1 MFITDLSIRRP
12 TVSWVMSLILI
23 IFGLFVFWKLPVRE
37 LPNGIQPPVVQVQ
50 VDYKSAAASIVDQ
63 EVTQVLEDVIGGAEG
78 IKNID
83 SKSENG
89 RSTINVEFD
98 TSIDLDNAANDI
110 RERVARVVD
119 NLPSESDPPQILKR
133 AAGFTT
139 TMWLSLSSS
148 TWSDLELGDY
158 AERFLVDQFSSVKN
172 VGRIRVG
179 GLRELSIRVWV
190 DPIKL
195 AANDLTIKE
204 VESAMRGEN
213 ISLPAGTLEADNI
226 DLTLNLDKSYNDI
239 NSIKQLPIKKKNNK
253 VILLSDVANVEFGPV
268 SEKTLFKAQT
278 KDQINLK
285 TVGIGIYA
293 RSGASTVELSNEIKK
308 KIIEVKKSLPEELDL
323 RVSFNRANYVEAAI
337 EEVYKTLFIAF
348 ILVVLIIYLF
358 LGNLKA
364 VIVPAIA
371 LPVSLIASFLGLY
384 IFGLSINIFV
394 LLSFILAIGI
404 ITDDSVIM
412 TDAIYRRIE
421 NGENSLVAAYKGSKQ
436 ISFAIIA
443 TTLILVAVFLPLI
456 FIKGISGTLFRETA
470 IALSFS
476 IVVSSFVALTLSPM
490 LASKFLNKKTSKK
503 FIIRKFEN
511 IFSNFANF
519 YKETLGT
526 VIYKTRTVGI
536 FIIFIIIAS
545 ILLFNFSKK
554 ELLPME
560 DRGAYLIIGAT
571 DEGSSFEY
579 TQEQAQ
585 KVEARLL
592 PLLQAEDSPYSRFI
606 MRVPGFG
613 SSANSYNSF
622 IIIALLDDWKNRK
635 KGQQIVLRE
644 AIGKIVTL
652 PQALAF
658 PISPQSIRVSSY
670 NKPVQMVIYGSTYEE
685 LEEIQKKIIRKLRS
699 NKNLSRIDSD
709 YNRNKPEVKLII
721 NKNKAKDLG
730 VSTKAIGETLE
741 TLYGGKKITTFNKLG
756 KEYPIIVQQYLSDRR
771 NKEGVS
777 KIFVRSE
784 TNSKLISLANLVSF
798 KEEGSAKQ
806 LARYNRQRAV
816 TISANINEGYT
827 LTEAIKFFEEVMSSE
842 APKNQIT
849 WKGKSE
855 EIKETS
861 NELFII
867 FALALL
873 TAYLVMAATFNSFI
887 HPFIIVLTVP
897 LAIFGGL
904 VFILFL
910 NSSVNIFSQIALI
923 ILIGISTKNSILIVD
938 FANQIRTTGK
948 NIDTAVKEAC
958 AVRFRP
964 IIMTSLSTMIAMMPL
979 VIGNIG
985 PGAGE
990 GSRLAVGSTILG
1002 GMIIS
1007 TFFTL
1012 YVTPSM
1018 YLALA
1023 KNTKRIDVIDIELKK
1038 NYLKNNIFIFI

>member
-1 MFITDLSIRRP
+1 MFITELSIKRP

-37 LPNGIQPPVVQVQ
+37 LPDGIQPPVVQVQ
-50 VDYKSAAASIVDQ
+50 VGYKSAAASIVDQ
-63 EVTQVLEDVIGGAEG
+63 EVTQIVEDVIGGAEG

-89 RSTINVEFD
+89 RSTINIEFD

-110 RERVARVVD
+110 RERVARIVD

-172 VGRIRVG
+172 VGQIRVG

-190 DPIKL
+190 DPIRL
-195 AANDLTIKE
+195 AANDLTIQE
-204 VESAMRGEN
+204 VEIALRGEN
-213 ISLPAGTLEADNI
+213 IRLPAGTLEADNI
-226 DLTLNLDKSYNDI
+226 DLTLNLDKSYDDI
-239 NSIKQLPIKKKNNK
+239 DAIKQLPIKKTDNQ

-278 KDQINLK
+278 KDQLNLK

-293 RSGASTVELSNEIKK
+293 RSGASTVELSKDIKK
-308 KIIEVKKSLPEELDL
+308 KIEQVKKSLPKALDL
-323 RVSFNRANYVEAAI
+323 RVAFNRANYVEAAI
-337 EEVYKTLFIAF
+337 EEVYKTLLIAF
-348 ILVVLIIYLF
+348 ILVVIIIYLF

-421 NGENSLVAAYKGSKQ
+421 NGETPLVAAYRGSKQ

-456 FIKGISGTLFRETA
+456 FIEGISGTLFRETA

-490 LASKFLNKKTSKK
+490 LASKFLHKQTSKK
-503 FIIRKFEN
+503 VFIQKFER
-511 IFSNFANF
+511 IFLIFANF
-519 YKETLGT
+519 YKETLNIIVNRTKT
-526 VIYKTRTVGI
+526 VSI
-536 FIIFIIIAS
+536 FIFFIVVAS
-545 ILLFNFSKK
+545 VLLFSFAKK
-554 ELLPME
+554 ELLPIE
-560 DRGAYLIIGAT
+560 DRGVYLIIGST

-579 TQEQAQ
+579 TQNQAQ
-585 KVEARLL
+585 KVEARLI
-592 PLLQAEDSPYSRFI
+592 PLLQTEGSPYSRFI

-613 SSANSYNSF
+613 SSANSFNSF

-635 KGQQIVLRE
+635 KDSQTVLRE

-658 PISPQSIRVSSY
+658 PISPQSIRTSSY

-685 LEEIQKKIIRKLRS
+685 LEEIQNNIIRKLRS
-699 NKNLSRIDSD
+699 NKNLNRIESD
-709 YNRNKPEVKLII
+709 YSRNKPEVKLII

-730 VSTKAIGETLE
+730 VSTKAIGQTLE

-771 NKEGVS
+771 NKDGIS

-784 TNSKLISLANLVSF
+784 TSGKLISLANLVSF
-798 KEEGSAKQ
+798 KEEGSAKL
-806 LARYNRQRAV
+806 LARYNRQPAV
-816 TISANINEGYT
+816 TISSNITEEYT
-827 LTEAIKFFEEVMSSE
+827 LTEAIKYFEQVMMDL
-842 APKNQIT
+842 APENQIT

-873 TAYLVMAATFNSFI
+873 TAYLVMAATFNSFV
-887 HPFIIVLTVP
+887 HPFIIILTVP

-904 VFILFL
+904 IFILFL

-938 FANQIRTTGK
+938 YANQIRTAGK
-948 NIDTAVKEAC
+948 NIEIAVKEAC

-979 VIGNIG
+979 VVGNIG

-1023 KNTKRIDVIDIELKK
+1023 KNTKRIDAVDLELKK
-1038 NYLKNNIFIFI
+1038 ELSKK

>member
-1 MFITDLSIRRP
+1 MFITELSIKRP

-23 IFGLFVFWKLPVRE
+23 VFGLFVFWKLPVRE

-50 VDYKSAAASIVDQ
+50 VNYKSASASIVDQ
-63 EVTQVLEDVIGGAEG
+63 EVTQVVEDVIGGAEG

-158 AERFLVDQFSSVKN
+158 AERYLVDQFSSIKN
-172 VGRIRVG
+172 VGRILVG

-204 VESAMRGEN
+204 VELAMRGEN

-239 NSIKQLPIKKKNNK
+239 NSIKQLPIKKTGNK
-253 VILLSDVANVEFGPV
+253 VILLSDVANIEFGPV
-268 SEKTLFKAQT
+268 SEKTLFKSQT

-293 RSGASTVELSNEIKK
+293 RSGASTVELSDDIKK

-323 RVSFNRANYVEAAI
+323 RISFNRANYVEAAI
-337 EEVYKTLFIAF
+337 EEVYKTLLIAF

-364 VIVPAIA
+364 VIVPAVA

-421 NGENSLVAAYKGSKQ
+421 NGETPLVAAYKGSKQ

-456 FIKGISGTLFRETA
+456 FIEGISGTLFRETA

-503 FIIRKFEN
+503 IFLQKFEKVFLN
-511 IFSNFANF
+511 FSNF
-519 YKETLGT
+519 YKETLE
-526 VIYKTRTVGI
+526 VIVYKTKTISI
-536 FIIFIIIAS
+536 FIILIIIS
-545 ILLFNFSKK
+545 SVLLFSFSKK
-554 ELLPME
+554 ELLPQE
-560 DRGAYLIIGAT
+560 DRGAYLIIGFT

-585 KVEARLL
+585 KVEGRLI

-635 KGQQIVLRE
+635 KGQQVILRE
-644 AIGKIVTL
+644 AIGKIVSL

-658 PISPQSIRVSSY
+658 PISPQSIRVSNY
-670 NKPVQMVIYGSTYEE
+670 NKPVQMVVYGSTYEE
-685 LEEIQKKIIRKLRS
+685 LEEIQTKVIRKLRS
-699 NKNLSRIDSD
+699 NKNLSRLESD
-709 YNRNKPEVKLII
+709 YNRNKPEVKLLI

-730 VSTKAIGETLE
+730 VSTRSIGETLE
-741 TLYGGKKITTFNKLG
+741 TLYGGKRITTFNRLG

-771 NKEGVS
+771 NKEGIS

-784 TNSKLISLANLVSF
+784 TNGKLISLANLVSF
-798 KEEGSAKQ
+798 KEEGTAKE
-806 LARYNRQRAV
+806 LSRYNRQRAI
-816 TISANINEGYT
+816 TISANISENYT
-827 LTEAIKFFEEVMSSE
+827 LIEAINFFESVMADI
-842 APKNQIT
+842 APENQIT

-873 TAYLVMAATFNSFI
+873 TSYLVMAATFNSFI
-887 HPFIIVLTVP
+887 HPFIIFLTVP

-938 FANQIRTTGK
+938 YANQIRTTGK
-948 NIDTAVKEAC
+948 NIETAVKEAC
-958 AVRFRP
+958 SVRFRP

-979 VIGNIG
+979 IIGSIG

-990 GSRLAVGSTILG
+990 GSRLAVGSTIFG

-1023 KNTKRIDVIDIELKK
+1023 KNTKRIDIIDLELKRELFK
-1038 NYLKNNIFIFI
+1038 K

>member
-1 MFITDLSIRRP
+1 MFITDLSIKRP
-12 TVSWVMSLILI
+12 AVSWVMSLILV

-37 LPNGIQPPVVQVQ
+37 LPDGIQPPVVQVQ
-50 VDYKSAAASIVDQ
+50 VNYKSAAASIVDQ
-63 EVTQVLEDVIGGAEG
+63 EVTQVMEDVIGGAEG

-98 TSIDLDNAANDI
+98 NSIDLDNAANDI
-110 RERVARVVD
+110 RERVSRVVD

-139 TMWLSLSSS
+139 TMWLSLSSK

-158 AERFLVDQFSSVKN
+158 ADRFLVDQFSSVKN
-172 VGRIRVG
+172 VGRILVG
-179 GLRELSIRVWV
+179 GLRELSIRVWI

-195 AANDLTIKE
+195 AANDLTIQE
-204 VESAMRGEN
+204 VESALRGEN
-213 ISLPAGTLEADNI
+213 IRLPAGTLEADNI
-226 DLTLNLDKSYNDI
+226 DLTLNLDKSYSNID
-239 NSIKQLPIKKKNNK
+239 SIKQLPIKKSNDK
-253 VILLSDVANVEFGPV
+253 VILLSDVANIEFGPV
-268 SEKTLFKAQT
+268 SEKTLFTAQT

-293 RSGASTVELSNEIKK
+293 RSGASTVELSNDIKK
-308 KIIEVKKSLPEELDL
+308 RIVEVKESLPEGLDL
-323 RVSFNRANYVEAAI
+323 RVSFNRATYVQAAI
-337 EEVYKTLFIAF
+337 EEVYKTLIIAF
-348 ILVVLIIYLF
+348 ILVVVIIYLF
-358 LGNLKA
+358 LGSLKA

-421 NGENSLVAAYKGSKQ
+421 NGETPLVAAYKGSKQ

-443 TTLILVAVFLPLI
+443 TTLILIAVFLPLI
-456 FIKGISGTLFRETA
+456 FIEGISGTLFKETA

-490 LASKFLNKKTSKK
+490 LASKFLTKKIVKNNVVKK
-503 FIIRKFEN
+503 FEKLFL
-511 IFSNFANF
+511 SLSSF
-519 YKETLGT
+519 YKETLD
-526 VIYKTRTVGI
+526 VVVKKTKLIGI
-536 FIIFIIIAS
+536 FLVFIIFIS
-545 ILLFNFSKK
+545 VFLYNFSKK
-554 ELLPME
+554 ELLPIE
-560 DRGAYLIIGAT
+560 DRGVYLVIGFT
-571 DEGSSFEY
+571 DEGRSFEY
-579 TQEQAQ
+579 TQEKAQ
-585 KVEARLL
+585 EVEKRLI
-592 PLLQAEDSPYSRFI
+592 PLLQTDDSPYSRFI

-635 KGQQIVLRE
+635 KDSQTVMRE

-652 PQALAF
+652 PEAVAF

-670 NKPVQMVIYGSTYEE
+670 NKPVQMVIYGSSYEE
-685 LEEIQKKIIRKLRS
+685 LEEIQNNVIKKLRS
-699 NKNLSRIDSD
+699 NKSLSRIESD
-709 YNRNKPEVKLII
+709 YNRNKPELKLII

-730 VSTKAIGETLE
+730 VSTQSIGKTLE
-741 TLYGGKKITTFNKLG
+741 TLYGGKKITTFNRQG

-771 NKEGVS
+771 SKDGIS
-777 KIFVRSE
+777 KIFVRSN
-784 TNSKLISLANLVSF
+784 TSGKLISLANLVKF
-798 KEEGSAKQ
+798 KEEGSAKE
-806 LARYNRQRAV
+806 LSRYNRQSAI
-816 TISANINEGYT
+816 TISANISEDYT
-827 LTEAIKFFEEVMSSE
+827 LTEAISYLENIMEET
-842 APKNQIT
+842 APNNQIT

-861 NELFII
+861 SELFII
-867 FALALL
+867 FILALL

-887 HPFIIVLTVP
+887 HPFIIILTVP

-910 NSSVNIFSQIALI
+910 NSSINIFSQIALI

-938 FANQIRTTGK
+938 YANQIRITGQ
-948 NIDTAVKEAC
+948 NIDSAVKEAC
-958 AVRFRP
+958 NIRFRP
-964 IIMTSLSTMIAMMPL
+964 IMMTSLSTMIAMLPL

-990 GSRLAVGSTILG
+990 GSRLAVGATILG

-1012 YVTPSM
+1012 YITPSM

-1023 KNTKRIDVIDIELKK
+1023 KNTKRIDAVDIELNKQLSKK
-1038 NYLKNNIFIFI
+1038 

>member
-1 MFITDLSIRRP
+1 MFITELSIKRP
-12 TVSWVMSLILI
+12 AISWVMSLILI

-37 LPNGIQPPVVQVQ
+37 LPDGIQPPVVQVQ
-50 VDYKSAAASIVDQ
+50 VNYKSAAASIVDQ
-63 EVTQVLEDVIGGAEG
+63 EVTQVMEDVIGGAEG

-98 TSIDLDNAANDI
+98 TSINLDNAANDI
-110 RERVARVVD
+110 RERVSRVVD

-139 TMWLSLSSS
+139 TMWLSLSSK

-158 AERFLVDQFSSVKN
+158 AERFLIDQFSSVKN
-172 VGRIRVG
+172 VGRILVG
-179 GLRELSIRVWV
+179 GLRELSIRVWI

-195 AANDLTIKE
+195 AANNLTIQE
-204 VESAMRGEN
+204 VENALRGEN

-239 NSIKQLPIKKKNNK
+239 DTIKQLPIKKSSNK
-253 VILLSDVANVEFGPV
+253 VIVLSDVADIKFGPV

-278 KDQINLK
+278 KDQVNLK

-293 RSGASTVELSNEIKK
+293 KSGASTVELSKDIKK
-308 KIIEVKKSLPEELDL
+308 RIIEVKKTLPDGLDL
-323 RVSFNRANYVEAAI
+323 RVSFDRATYVKAAI
-337 EEVYKTLFIAF
+337 DEVYKTLIIAF
-348 ILVVLIIYLF
+348 ILVVIIIYLF

-384 IFGLSINIFV
+384 IFDLSINIFV

-421 NGENSLVAAYKGSKQ
+421 NGDSPLVAAYKGSKQ

-443 TTLILVAVFLPLI
+443 TTLILIAVFLPLI
-456 FIKGISGTLFRETA
+456 FIDGISGTLFKETA

-476 IVVSSFVALTLSPM
+476 IIVSSFVALTLSPM
-490 LASKFLNKKTSKK
+490 LASKFLTKKNVKNNIIKK
-503 FIIRKFEN
+503 FEKLFL
-511 IFSNFANF
+511 SLSSL
-519 YKETLGT
+519 YQETLG
-526 VIYKTRTVGI
+526 VVVNKTKLVGI
-536 FIIFIIIAS
+536 FIIFIIFIS
-545 ILLFNFSKK
+545 IFLFNFSKK

-560 DRGAYLIIGAT
+560 DRGVYLVIGFT
-571 DEGSSFEY
+571 DEGRSFEY
-579 TQEQAQ
+579 TQKKAQ
-585 KVEARLL
+585 DVEKRLI
-592 PLLQAEDSPYSRFI
+592 PLLQSEDSPYSRFI

-613 SSANSYNSF
+613 TSANSYNSF

-635 KGQQIVLRE
+635 KDSQTVMRE

-652 PQALAF
+652 PEAVAF
-658 PISPQSIRVSSY
+658 PISPQSIRVSNY
-670 NKPVQMVIYGSTYEE
+670 NKPVQMVIYGNTYEE
-685 LEEIQKKIIRKLRS
+685 LEDIQNNVIKKMRL
-699 NKNLSRIDSD
+699 NKNLSRIESD

-730 VSTKAIGETLE
+730 VSIQSIGKTLE
-741 TLYGGKKITTFNKLG
+741 TLYGGKKITTFNRLG

-771 NKEGVS
+771 DKNGIS

-784 TNSKLISLANLVSF
+784 TSGKLISLANLVKF
-798 KEEGSAKQ
+798 KEVGSAKE
-806 LARYNRQRAV
+806 LARYNRQSAV
-816 TISANINEGYT
+816 TISANISENYT
-827 LTEAIKFFEEVMSSE
+827 LTEAISYLEKTMAET
-842 APKNQIT
+842 APNNQIT

-861 NELFII
+861 SELFII

-887 HPFIIVLTVP
+887 HPFIIILTVP

-910 NSSVNIFSQIALI
+910 NSSINIFSQIALI

-938 FANQIRTTGK
+938 YANQIRTTGK
-948 NIDTAVKEAC
+948 NIETAVKEAC
-958 AVRFRP
+958 NTRFRP
-964 IIMTSLSTMIAMMPL
+964 IMMTSISTMIAMLPL

-990 GSRLAVGSTILG
+990 ASRLAVGATILG

-1007 TFFTL
+1007 TLFTL

-1023 KNTKRIDVIDIELKK
+1023 KNTSRIDAVDIELNKQLTKK
-1038 NYLKNNIFIFI
+1038 

>member
-1 MFITDLSIRRP
+1 MFITELSIRRP
-12 TVSWVMSLILI
+12 TISWVMSLILI
-23 IFGLFVFWKLPVRE
+23 VFGLFVFWKLPVRE
-37 LPNGIQPPVVQVQ
+37 LPNGIQPPVVQIQ

-63 EVTQVLEDVIGGAEG
+63 EVTQVVEDVIGGAEG

-89 RSTINVEFD
+89 RSTINIEFD

-110 RERVARVVD
+110 RERVARVID

-158 AERFLVDQFSSVKN
+158 AERYLVDQFSSVKN

-179 GLRELSIRVWV
+179 GLRELSIRVWI
-190 DPIKL
+190 DPIRL

-204 VESAMRGEN
+204 VETAMRGEN

-226 DLTLNLDKSYNDI
+226 DLTLNLDKSYTDI
-239 NSIKQLPIKKKNNK
+239 DSIKQLPIKKTGNK
-253 VILLSDVANVEFGPV
+253 VILLSDVANIEFGPV

-293 RSGASTVELSNEIKK
+293 RSGASTVELSKDIEK
-308 KIIEVKKSLPEELDL
+308 KIIQVKKSLPEELDL

-337 EEVYKTLFIAF
+337 EEVYKTLLIAF
-348 ILVVLIIYLF
+348 VLVVLIIYLF

-384 IFGLSINIFV
+384 LFGLSINIFV

-421 NGENSLVAAYKGSKQ
+421 NGETPLVAAYKGSKQ
-436 ISFAIIA
+436 ISFAIVA
-443 TTLILVAVFLPLI
+443 TTLILIAVFLPLI
-456 FIKGISGTLFRETA
+456 FIEGISGTLFRETA

-490 LASKFLNKKTSKK
+490 LASKFLNKKSSKK
-503 FIIRKFEN
+503 LFIQKFEK
-511 IFSNFANF
+511 FFLSFANF
-519 YKETLGT
+519 YKETLDVIVNKTKT
-526 VIYKTRTVGI
+526 VSF
-536 FIIFIIIAS
+536 FIVLIVIAS
-545 ILLFNFSKK
+545 VLLFNFSKK

-560 DRGAYLIIGAT
+560 DRGAYLIIGFT
-571 DEGSSFEY
+571 DEGTSFEY

-613 SSANSYNSF
+613 NSANSYNSF

-635 KGQQIVLRE
+635 KGQEVVLRE

-652 PQALAF
+652 PQAVAF
-658 PISPQSIRVSSY
+658 PISPQSIRVSNY
-670 NKPVQMVIYGSTYEE
+670 NKPVQMVIYGSTYKE
-685 LEEIQKKIIRKLRS
+685 LEEIQKKVIREIRS
-699 NKNLSRIDSD
+699 NKNLSRIESD

-730 VSTKAIGETLE
+730 VSTKSIGETLE

-784 TNSKLISLANLVSF
+784 TNGKLISLANLVSF
-798 KEEGSAKQ
+798 EEEGSAKE
-806 LARYNRQRAV
+806 LARYNRQPAV

-827 LTEAIKFFEEVMSSE
+827 LTEAIRYFEEVMVNL
-842 APKNQIT
+842 APENQIT

-887 HPFIIVLTVP
+887 HPFIIILTVP

-904 VFILFL
+904 VFVLFL

-938 FANQIRTTGK
+938 YANQIRTTGK
-948 NIDTAVKEAC
+948 NIESAVKEAC

-964 IIMTSLSTMIAMMPL
+964 IIMTSLSTMIAMLPL

-1023 KNTKRIDVIDIELKK
+1023 KNTKRIDVIDLELKK
-1038 NYLKNNIFIFI
+1038 ELTKK

>member
-1 MFITDLSIRRP
+1 MFITELSIRRP
-12 TVSWVMSLILI
+12 VVSWVMSLILI
-23 IFGLFVFWKLPVRE
+23 VFGLFVFWKLPVRE
-37 LPNGIQPPVVQVQ
+37 LPSGLQPPVVQVQ
-50 VDYKSAAASIVDQ
+50 VDYASASAPIIDQ

-83 SKSENG
+83 SKSSNG
-89 RSTINVEFD
+89 RSTIKVEFD

-119 NLPSESDPPQILKR
+119 NLPSESDPPQILKQ

-139 TMWLSLSSS
+139 TMWLALSSS

-158 AERFLVDQFSSVKN
+158 AERYLVDTFSSVKN
-172 VGRIRVG
+172 VGRILVG

-195 AANDLTIKE
+195 AANDLTVQE
-204 VESAMRGEN
+204 VERALRGEN
-213 ISLPAGTLEADNI
+213 IRLPAGTLEANNI
-226 DLTLNLDKSYNDI
+226 DLTLNLDKSYNSI
-239 NSIKQLPIKKKNNK
+239 ETIKQLPIKKTNK
-253 VILLSDVANVEFGPV
+253 KVVVLSDVAKIEFGPV
-268 SEKTLFKAQT
+268 SEKTLFKAQR
-278 KDQINLK
+278 KDQLNLK

-293 RSGASTVELSNEIKK
+293 RSGASTVELSKEIKK
-308 KIIEVKKSLPEELDL
+308 KIAKVNKSLPEGLELE
-323 RVSFNRANYVEAAI
+323 VAFNRATYIGAAI
-337 EEVYKTLFIAF
+337 NEVYKTLIIAF
-348 ILVVLIIYLF
+348 VLVVIIIYLF

-371 LPVSLIASFLGLY
+371 LPVSLIASFLGIY

-421 NGENSLVAAYKGSKQ
+421 NGENPLVAAYKGSKQ
-436 ISFAIIA
+436 ITFAIIA
-443 TTLILVAVFLPLI
+443 TTLILIAVFLPLI
-456 FIKGISGTLFRETA
+456 FIEGISGTLFRETA

-490 LASKFLNKKTSKK
+490 LASKFLNKKNNKN
-503 FIIRKFEN
+503 FIIRKFEKFFLG
-511 IFSNFANF
+511 FSKF
-519 YKETLGT
+519 YQETLE
-526 VIYKTRTVGI
+526 VLVKKTKTISI
-536 FIIFIIIAS
+536 FIVFIIVAS
-545 ILLFNFSKK
+545 VLLFNFSKK
-554 ELLPME
+554 ELLPIE
-560 DRGAYLIIGAT
+560 DRGAYLVIGFT

-579 TQEQAQ
+579 TQEKAQ
-585 KVEARLL
+585 VIEKRLI
-592 PLLQAEDSPYSRFI
+592 PLLQAENSPYSRFI

-613 SSANSYNSF
+613 SSATSYNSF
-622 IIIALLDDWKNRK
+622 IIIALLDHWKNRK
-635 KGQQIVLRE
+635 QDSQTVMRQ
-644 AIGKIVTL
+644 AIGKIVTV
-652 PQALAF
+652 PQAVAF

-685 LEEIQKKIIRKLRS
+685 LERIQSEVIGKLRR
-699 NKNLSRIDSD
+699 NRNLSRLESD
-709 YNRNKPEVKLII
+709 YSRNKPEVKLII

-730 VSTKAIGETLE
+730 VSTETIGKSLE
-741 TLYGGKKITTFNKLG
+741 TLYGGKRVTTFNKLG
-756 KEYPIIVQQYLSDRR
+756 KEYPIILQQYLSDRR
-771 NKEGVS
+771 NKEGIS
-777 KIFVRSE
+777 KIFVRSD
-784 TNSKLISLANLVSF
+784 TTGKLISLTNLVNF
-798 KEEGSAKQ
+798 KEEGTAKE

-816 TISANINEGYT
+816 TISANISENYT
-827 LTEAIKFFEEVMSSE
+827 LSEAIKYLENIMAEVSPQS
-842 APKNQIT
+842 QIT

-887 HPFIIVLTVP
+887 HPFIIILTVP

-910 NSSVNIFSQIALI
+910 NSSINIFSQIALV

-938 FANQIRTTGK
+938 YANQIRTTGK
-948 NIDTAVKEAC
+948 NIESAVKEAC
-958 AVRFRP
+958 SIRFRP
-964 IIMTSLSTMIAMMPL
+964 IIMTSLSTMIAMLPL

-990 GSRLAVGSTILG
+990 GSRLAVGATIFG

-1012 YVTPSM
+1012 YVTPTM
-1018 YLALA
+1018 YLSLA
-1023 KNTKRIDVIDIELKK
+1023 KNTKRIDAVDIELKK
-1038 NYLKNNIFIFI
+1038 ELR

>member
-1 MFITDLSIRRP
+1 MFITELSIKRP

-23 IFGLFVFWKLPVRE
+23 VFGLFVFWKLPVRE
-37 LPNGIQPPVVQVQ
+37 LPNGIQPPVVQIQ

-63 EVTQVLEDVIGGAEG
+63 EVTQVVEDVIGGAEG

-98 TSIDLDNAANDI
+98 TSINLDDAANDI

-158 AERFLVDQFSSVKN
+158 AERYLVDQFSSVKN

-179 GLRELSIRVWV
+179 GLRELSIRVWI
-190 DPIKL
+190 DPIRL

-204 VESAMRGEN
+204 VETAMRGEN

-226 DLTLNLDKSYNDI
+226 DLTLNLDKSYTDI
-239 NSIKQLPIKKKNNK
+239 NSIKQLPIKKTGNK
-253 VILLSDVANVEFGPV
+253 VILLSDVANIEFGPV

-293 RSGASTVELSNEIKK
+293 RSGASTVELSKDIKK
-308 KIIEVKKSLPEELDL
+308 KIIQVKKSLPEELDL

-337 EEVYKTLFIAF
+337 EEVYKTLLIAF
-348 ILVVLIIYLF
+348 VLVVLIIYLF

-421 NGENSLVAAYKGSKQ
+421 NGETPLVAAYKGSKQ

-456 FIKGISGTLFRETA
+456 FIEGISGTLFRETA

-490 LASKFLNKKTSKK
+490 LASKFLYKKTSKK
-503 FIIRKFEN
+503 IFIQRFEK
-511 IFSNFANF
+511 IFLSFANF
-519 YKETLGT
+519 YKETLDAIFNKTKT
-526 VIYKTRTVGI
+526 VSFFI
-536 FIIFIIIAS
+536 FFIVIAS
-545 ILLFNFSKK
+545 VLLFNFSKK

-560 DRGAYLIIGAT
+560 DRGAYLIIGFT
-571 DEGSSFEY
+571 DEGTSFEY

-613 SSANSYNSF
+613 NSANSYNSF

-635 KGQQIVLRE
+635 KGQEVVLRE

-652 PQALAF
+652 PQAVAF
-658 PISPQSIRVSSY
+658 PISPQSIRVSNY
-670 NKPVQMVIYGSTYEE
+670 NKPVQMVVYGSAYEE
-685 LEEIQKKIIRKLRS
+685 LEEIQKKVIRKLRS
-699 NKNLSRIDSD
+699 NKNLSRIESD

-730 VSTKAIGETLE
+730 VSTKSIGETLE

-784 TNSKLISLANLVSF
+784 TNGKLISLANLVSF
-798 KEEGSAKQ
+798 KEEGSAKE
-806 LARYNRQRAV
+806 LARYNRQPAV

-827 LTEAIKFFEEVMSSE
+827 LTEAIKYFEEVMANL
-842 APKNQIT
+842 APENQIT

-887 HPFIIVLTVP
+887 HPFIIILTVP

-904 VFILFL
+904 VFIMFL

-938 FANQIRTTGK
+938 YANQIRATGK
-948 NIDTAVKEAC
+948 NIETAVKEAC

-964 IIMTSLSTMIAMMPL
+964 IMMTSLSTMIAMMPL

-1023 KNTKRIDVIDIELKK
+1023 KNTKRIDVVDLELKK
-1038 NYLKNNIFIFI
+1038 ELSKK